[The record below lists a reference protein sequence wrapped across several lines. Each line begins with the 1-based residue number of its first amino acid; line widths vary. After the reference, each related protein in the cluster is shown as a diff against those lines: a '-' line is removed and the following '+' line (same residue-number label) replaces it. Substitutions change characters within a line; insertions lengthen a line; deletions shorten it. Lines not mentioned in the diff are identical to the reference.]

1 MSRPKR
7 CRWVFANPS
16 VTVFKPRGIP
26 MSSLQQVVLT
36 LDEIEAL
43 ILSDLEE
50 QYQAQAADRMKVSRT
65 TFGRILTSAHRKV
78 ADALVYGKAMMIEPG
93 RGVQRIEAVECDV
106 CGFAWE
112 IMPGDDLA
120 VCPSCGLSVGPG
132 ERGAD

>member
-1 MSRPKR
+1 MPRPRR
-7 CRWVFANPS
+7 CRWVFSNPS
-16 VTVFKPRGIP
+16 VTVFKPRGVP
-26 MSSLQQVVLT
+26 TASLEQVVLT

-43 ILSDLEE
+43 TLVDLRQ

-65 TFGRILTSAHRKV
+65 TFGRILTSARTKV
-78 ADALVYGKAMMIEPG
+78 ADALVHGKAMMIEPG

-132 ERGAD
+132 EKGAD